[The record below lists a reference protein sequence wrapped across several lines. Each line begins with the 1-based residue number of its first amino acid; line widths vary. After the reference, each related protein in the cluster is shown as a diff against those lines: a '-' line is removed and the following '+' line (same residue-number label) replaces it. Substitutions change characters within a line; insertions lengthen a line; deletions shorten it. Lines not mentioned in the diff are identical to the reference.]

1 MKTITKFFAVALV
14 AGAVFTGSNLNAQ
27 TMTTMDA
34 GSTNNG
40 MAFKVG
46 VGLNG
51 GLFKKSSPMEYA
63 YGADLKLQWDLTK
76 DVAITASGGYTKL
89 KGRNN
94 SLDFGFIPAKGG
106 VKVFAIERM
115 YLAAEAGAGFGIE
128 DGAKTNFIY
137 TGGLGYEWDNG
148 LDIGARY
155 EGYVNDVAS
164 TTYFRQTGQFALRI
178 AYNFKL

>member
-1 MKTITKFFAVALV
+1 MKTITKLFATAITAVAI
-14 AGAVFTGSNLNAQ
+14 FTTSNLNAQ

-34 GSTNNG
+34 GTTNNG
-40 MAFKVG
+40 MGFKVG
-46 VGLNG
+46 IGLNG

-115 YLAAEAGAGFGIE
+115 YLAVEAGAGFGIE

-155 EGYVNDVAS
+155 EGYTNDVAS
-164 TTYFRQTGQFALRI
+164 TTYFRKTGQFALRI